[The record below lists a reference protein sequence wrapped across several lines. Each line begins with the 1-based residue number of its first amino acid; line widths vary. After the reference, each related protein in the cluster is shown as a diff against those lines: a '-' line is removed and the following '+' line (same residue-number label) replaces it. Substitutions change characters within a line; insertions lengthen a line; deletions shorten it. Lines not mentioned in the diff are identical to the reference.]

1 MALPLEGIKVI
12 ELARVAPH
20 LFATMMLADMGA
32 DVLRVETPPGKDSKG
47 DSPSLQLGEF
57 ATRQQLYQ
65 GFNRNKRSIAIDLKA
80 PAGKEIFFK
89 LASRADVVLE
99 GFRPGVV
106 KRLGV
111 DYAALSKL
119 NPRIICCSVSG
130 YGQDGPYKLL
140 PGHDIN
146 YISIGGALGLVGDK
160 GGKPAIPLNLVA
172 DYAGGTLHSV
182 IGILFALLARERT
195 GKGQYVDISMVDAVV
210 SLLTMEMTQYFT
222 TGRVPQRGEG
232 FLNGAFPCYSVYET
246 KDDKYISV
254 GCVEPHFWVNLCRAL
269 GREDFIPFQWEKGEK
284 RDEIFAFMRR
294 TFLTRTRDEWFKEL
308 WQKDITVGKVYSLDE
323 TVSDPQVRHRK
334 MVVEMEHPTQGKIQQ
349 TGIPIKLSETP
360 GSIRTP
366 PPSLGQHT
374 DDVLKGLGYSAQAIQ
389 ELRHQ
394 GVVS

>member
-80 PAGKEIFFK
+80 SVGKDIFLK
-89 LASRADVVLE
+89 LAAGADVVLE

-111 DYAALSKL
+111 DYATLSKL
-119 NPRIICCSVSG
+119 NPKIICCSVSG

-160 GGKPAIPLNLVA
+160 GGKPSIPLNLVA

-182 IGILFALLARERT
+182 IGILFALLARDRT

-246 KDDKYISV
+246 EDDKYISV
-254 GCVEPHFWVNLCRAL
+254 GCVEPHFWVNLCRAV

-294 TFLTRTRDEWFKEL
+294 TFRTRTRDDWFKEL

-374 DDVLKGLGYSAQAIQ
+374 DDVLKELGYSAQAIQ
-389 ELRHQ
+389 ELRQQ